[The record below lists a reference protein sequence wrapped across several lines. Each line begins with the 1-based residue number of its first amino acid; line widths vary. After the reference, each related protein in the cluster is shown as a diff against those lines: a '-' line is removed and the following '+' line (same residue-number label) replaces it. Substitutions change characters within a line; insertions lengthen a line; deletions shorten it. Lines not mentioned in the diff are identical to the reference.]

1 LLTLI
6 ADFLPFITILIIII
20 IRLLGNAKIDTFVLN
35 IFKIMSFFLD
45 EKDLKKLIVIG
56 DRILVKP
63 KVPQSKT
70 KSGLLLP
77 PGVNENEKVQI
88 GYVVKV
94 GPGYPI
100 PSVNDVDEPW
110 KNRSDEPKYVP
121 LQPKEGDQAVYLQNS
136 AIEVEFNKEKFVVVP
151 HSAILLLLRD
161 DGLFE

>member
-1 LLTLI
+1 M
-6 ADFLPFITILIIII
+6 
-20 IRLLGNAKIDTFVLN
+20 GVL
-35 IFKIMSFFLD
+35 LD
-45 EKDLKKLIVIG
+45 EKDLDKLIVIG
-56 DRILVKP
+56 DRILIRP

-88 GYVVKV
+88 GYVMKV

-121 LQPKEGDQAVYLQNS
+121 LQPRVGDQAVYLQNS
-136 AIEVEFNKEKFVVVP
+136 AIEIEFNNEKYVVVP

-161 DGLFE
+161 TGLFE

>member
-1 LLTLI
+1 M
-6 ADFLPFITILIIII
+6 
-20 IRLLGNAKIDTFVLN
+20 GVV
-35 IFKIMSFFLD
+35 LD
-45 EKDLKKLIVIG
+45 EKDLDKLIVIG
-56 DRILVKP
+56 DRILIRP
-63 KVPQSKT
+63 KMPQSKT

-88 GYVVKV
+88 GYVMKV

-121 LQPKEGDQAVYLQNS
+121 LQPKVGDQAVYLQNS
-136 AIEVEFNKEKFVVVP
+136 AIEIEFNEEKFIVVP

-161 DGLFE
+161 NVLFE

>member
-1 LLTLI
+1 MS
-6 ADFLPFITILIIII
+6 
-20 IRLLGNAKIDTFVLN
+20 VL
-35 IFKIMSFFLD
+35 LD
-45 EKDLKKLIVIG
+45 EKDLDKLIVIG
-56 DRILVKP
+56 DRILIRP

-88 GYVVKV
+88 GYVMKV

-121 LQPKEGDQAVYLQNS
+121 LQPKVGDQAVYLQNS
-136 AIEVEFNKEKFVVVP
+136 AIEIEFNNEKYIVVP

-161 DGLFE
+161 NGLFE

>member
-1 LLTLI
+1 MS
-6 ADFLPFITILIIII
+6 IL
-20 IRLLGNAKIDTFVLN
+20 
-35 IFKIMSFFLD
+35 LD
-45 EKDLKKLIVIG
+45 EKDLNKLIVIG
-56 DRILVKP
+56 DMVLIKP

-88 GYVVKV
+88 GFVVKV

-100 PSVNDVDEPW
+100 PSVNDSDEPW

-121 LQPKEGDQAVYLQNS
+121 LQPKAGDQAVYLQNS
-136 AIEVEFNKEKFVVVP
+136 AIEVEFNKEKYVVLP

>member
-1 LLTLI
+1 MS
-6 ADFLPFITILIIII
+6 
-20 IRLLGNAKIDTFVLN
+20 VL
-35 IFKIMSFFLD
+35 LD
-45 EKDLKKLIVIG
+45 EKDLRKLIVIG

-63 KVPQSKT
+63 KIPQAKT

-100 PSVNDVDEPW
+100 PSVNDNDEPW
-110 KNRSDEPKYVP
+110 KTAQMNQNMYRFSRK
-121 LQPKEGDQAVYLQNS
+121 KGDQAVYLQNS
-136 AIEVEFNKEKFVVVP
+136 AIEIEFYKEKYVIVP
-151 HSAILLLLRD
+151 HSAVLLLLRD